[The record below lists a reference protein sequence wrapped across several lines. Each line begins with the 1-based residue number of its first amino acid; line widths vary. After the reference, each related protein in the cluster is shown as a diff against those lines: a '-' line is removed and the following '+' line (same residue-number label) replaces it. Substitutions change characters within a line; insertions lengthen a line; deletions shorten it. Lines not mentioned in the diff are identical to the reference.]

1 MNSKCVYKLFVC
13 LLFIIIIIGS
23 YSFCVNRVCNR
34 LDSYYE
40 NKNDFFNEEK
50 VLKTNVELQNNILG
64 KKSKNYNN
72 ALENI
77 IYFYEKQWMFDKA
90 EYWQREYLKNINDE
104 TEKAFAC
111 KDLSY
116 FLQKQGKYTDAVD
129 VLQKAKESYDSYI
142 EKNNSKNYILFNWN
156 LYFAVLFL
164 KSKNIENAETSF
176 NNAIQQDEELKDYT
190 YYYILKDMVS
200 GNYRE
205 ALGKIEKEFVYNAN
219 EYKGRIFLGGQPFSI
234 EKILSD
240 EVYRNI
246 LRLFLLEI
254 YKDNSAYYQ
263 NILEDVSYSQKEL
276 YGVYSPENLC
286 NEYRSYILLNDK
298 KQITNLKEISSK
310 LVYFEGK
317 NQQDRLLNISDFCEM
332 N

>member
-13 LLFIIIIIGS
+13 LLLIIVIIAG

-40 NKNDFFNEEK
+40 NKNDFLNEEK

-64 KKSKNYNN
+64 KKSKNYHN

-156 LYFAVLFL
+156 LYFAILFL

-200 GNYRE
+200 GNYCE

>member
-40 NKNDFFNEEK
+40 NKNDFLNEEK

-64 KKSKNYNN
+64 KKSKNYHN

-200 GNYRE
+200 GNYCE